1 MHMATGFAAYLLYMK
16 VTKKAGTKY
25 YGERNGP
32 DGYREEYEIK
42 DDAAEYFYKVWS
54 NGNAI
59 EAAAEIMAN
68 EELWEIDLTKLPG
81 FLQAVQEQLQDMIT
95 NGVLATV
102 EQLENKK
109 VTA

>member
-1 MHMATGFAAYLLYMK
+1 MQ
-16 VTKKAGTKY
+16 
-25 YGERNGP
+25 RS
-32 DGYREEYEIK
+32 I
-42 DDAAEYFYKVWS
+42 YKVWN